1 MGGMSKTFPSP
12 FRLSKTRIGG
22 TVAHESIFNFAG
34 TKAYLDLD
42 GPTPPSIFGYSYTS
56 RPAPIPK
63 PRLAPTPKRIIAHG
77 PATIVWWSDGTKTVV
92 KRHSEEDDP
101 EKALAMALARRV
113 WGRSRTARYVKSIE
127 RGDA

>member
-1 MGGMSKTFPSP
+1 MEATLTLSAEQWNLLTGGIADCRS
-12 FRLSKTRIGG
+12 R
-22 TVAHESIFNFAG
+22 VA
-34 TKAYLDLD
+34 
-42 GPTPPSIFGYSYTS
+42 P
-56 RPAPIPK
+56 RP
-63 PRLAPTPKRIIAHG
+63 RRVIAHG
-77 PATIVWWSDGTKTVV
+77 PATIVWWDDGTKTVV